1 MGSSFTVTGTEVGGG
16 GTGTVTAIT
25 SGVGI
30 TMSPDPTT
38 TTGSPN
44 LDIPVTVA
52 HGGTEF
58 VSTTAYGVI
67 CGGTTSTGPL
77 QNAGAGVAGQ
87 AFISNGPAALGS
99 FQAVPLQPGAWSLI
113 GTRTASGSASVAFV
127 DFVNAIYSSYVL
139 IVTGL
144 QVATG
149 SVPLLLRVSNNSGA
163 TYATVNYESTVF
175 ITGPSTLTVIGDSSV
190 GSSISMTGNLGN
202 SGSQWF
208 SGTYNITTMSSNGIM
223 QFGGRGVQ
231 TELGGSILM
240 HDMSGGISLASM
252 NSIQLRMS
260 IGNISAGTFKLYGIA
275 A

>member
-1 MGSSFTVTGTEVGGG
+1 MSNSAMTVTGTEIGGG

-87 AFISNGPAALGS
+87 AFISNGPSALGS

-113 GTRTASGSASVAFV
+113 GTQTASNSASVVFV
-127 DFVNAIYSSYVL
+127 DFVDVIYSSYVL
-139 IVTGL
+139 IVTG
-144 QVATG
+144 VRPTTG
-149 SVPLLLRVSNNSGA
+149 AVPLLMRLSNNSGS
-163 TYATVNYESTVF
+163 TYGTSGYDSVVF

-190 GSSISMTGNLGN
+190 GSSITLTGNLNNG
-202 SGSQWF
+202 GTLWY
-208 SGTYNITTMSSNGIM
+208 SGTYNITMMNSGGTI
-223 QFGGRGVQ
+223 QVGGRGIQ
-231 TELGGSILM
+231 TPGSPLM
-240 HDMSGGISLASM
+240 HDMSGGFSLASIDSM
-252 NSIQLRMS
+252 QLRMS
-260 IGNISAGTFKLYGIA
+260 IGNISVGTFKLYGIA